1 VSRAVCATC
10 VTPSAR
16 SDALPWL
23 PLPSNVGRL
32 VLSQSVRPVGFVL
45 IAGWSLAAALGIVLM
60 STLAAAQIGNI
71 VRVFDPVAYA
81 ASLA

>member
-1 VSRAVCATC
+1 
-10 VTPSAR
+10 
-16 SDALPWL
+16 
-23 PLPSNVGRL
+23 